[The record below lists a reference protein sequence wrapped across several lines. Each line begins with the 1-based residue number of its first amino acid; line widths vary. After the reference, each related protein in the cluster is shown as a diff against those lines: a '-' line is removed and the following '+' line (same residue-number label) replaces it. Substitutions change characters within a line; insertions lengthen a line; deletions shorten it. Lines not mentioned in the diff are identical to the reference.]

1 MNGHDQ
7 HAAPQPAHR
16 GLQGHH
22 RGHQQGA
29 GHSHSPADEGGL
41 AELLDLDAEV
51 LHGYLEEVVDW
62 VAAATGPD
70 VRRVVDLGAGTGTG
84 TLALARRFPGAEVLA
99 VDASDGMLARLRDA
113 AATAGAADR
122 VRTVVADL
130 DETWPGGTGL
140 DLAWA
145 ALSLH
150 HVADPARLL
159 GRVLEAL
166 RPGGVLAVTEMVS
179 ATRYLPEDL
188 GIGRP
193 GLEARCEAALD
204 AQPMPFDR
212 YPRWDDALAAAGF
225 TPVERR
231 EFSVTP
237 TQPEPATGHY
247 ARAALGRLRSRL
259 GDELDGD
266 DLATLDLLL
275 DDSSPHSLLRRTDLV
290 VRGRRTGWLARRP

>member
-1 MNGHDQ
+1 MDRRHD
-7 HAAPQPAHR
+7 HDGAPQ
-16 GLQGHH
+16 QGHH
-22 RGHQQGA
+22 HHGQHGAA
-29 GHSHSPADEGGL
+29 GHAHSEADEAGL
-41 AELLDLDAEV
+41 AELLDLDGEV

-62 VAAATGPD
+62 VAAATGPG

-84 TLALARRFPGAEVLA
+84 TVALARRLPAAEVVA
-99 VDASDGMLARLRDA
+99 VDASEAMLARLRDA
-113 AATAGAADR
+113 AAAADVAGR

-130 DETWPGGTGL
+130 DGAWPGGVDV

-159 GRVLEAL
+159 GQVREAL
-166 RPGGVLAVTEMVS
+166 RPGGLLAVTEMVS
-179 ATRYLPEDL
+179 ATRYLPDDL

-212 YPRWDDALAAAGF
+212 YPRWEDALDAAGF
-225 TPVERR
+225 TEVERR
-231 EFSVTP
+231 DFSVTP
-237 TQPEPATGHY
+237 ARPEPATGRY
-247 ARAALGRLRSRL
+247 ARAALARLRSRL
-259 GDELDGD
+259 TD
-266 DLATLDLLL
+266 DLDADDLTTLDLLL
-275 DDSSPHSLLRRTDLV
+275 DDSGPHSLLRRTDLV

>member
-1 MNGHDQ
+1 MDHGHDH
-7 HAAPQPAHR
+7 HAAQP
-16 GLQGHH
+16 GHH
-22 RGHQQGA
+22 HGQHGAA
-29 GHSHSPADEGGL
+29 GHAHSEADEAGL
-41 AELLDLDAEV
+41 AELLDLDGEV

-62 VAAATGPD
+62 VAAATGPEIG
-70 VRRVVDLGAGTGTG
+70 RVVDLGAGTGTG
-84 TLALARRFPGAEVLA
+84 TVALARRFPSAEVVA
-99 VDASDGMLARLRDA
+99 VDASEGMLARLDEA
-113 AATAGAADR
+113 ARTAGVAGR
-122 VRTVVADL
+122 VRTVAADL
-130 DETWPGGTGL
+130 DGAWPGGVDL

-159 GRVLEAL
+159 GQVHEAL

-179 ATRYLPEDL
+179 ATRYLPNDL

-212 YPRWDDALAAAGF
+212 YPSWDATLDAAGF
-225 TPVERR
+225 TRVERR
-231 EFSVTP
+231 DFSVTP
-237 TQPEPATGHY
+237 SRPEPATGRY
-247 ARAALGRLRSRL
+247 ARAALARLRSRL
-259 GDELDGD
+259 TDNLDAD

-275 DDSSPHSLLRRTDLV
+275 DDSSPHSLLRRNDLV

>member
-1 MNGHDQ
+1 MDHGPDQHATPQHGHHHGHDQ
-7 HAAPQPAHR
+7 RTGHA
-16 GLQGHH
+16 
-22 RGHQQGA
+22 
-29 GHSHSPADEGGL
+29 HSQADEAGL
-41 AELLDLDAEV
+41 AELLDLDGEV

-84 TLALARRFPGAEVLA
+84 TLTLARRFPGAEVVA
-99 VDASDGMLARLRDA
+99 VDASEGMLARLRDA
-113 AATAGAADR
+113 AATAGVAAR
-122 VRTVVADL
+122 VRTVAADL
-130 DETWPGGTGL
+130 DGAWPAGVEL

-159 GRVLEAL
+159 GQVREAL
-166 RPGGVLAVTEMVS
+166 RPGGWLAVTEMVS

-212 YPRWDDALAAAGF
+212 YPRWDDVLAAAGF
-225 TPVERR
+225 AEVERR
-231 EFSVTP
+231 DFSVTP
-237 TQPEPATGHY
+237 TRPEPATGRY

-259 GDELDGD
+259 GDDLDAD

-290 VRGRRTGWLARRP
+290 VRGRRTGWLARRA